1 MTVSC
6 FVAHQP
12 TKPSCAAPVELPIVV
27 NSPAPAVQNDLL
39 PGVVR
44 RHVQSA
50 RGLRH
55 QNCNRLGLRARKKKA
70 ELKPETPSLPR
81 HPAPPPSLGPAAAG
95 GGSPRSLLLA
105 AAGSANPGPGSVMV
119 AVVMRRRMTEDSGY
133 RSAME
138 TLRRQGNVRE
148 RVMTFT
154 APSPYSSDI
163 QNES

>member
-1 MTVSC
+1 M
-6 FVAHQP
+6 
-12 TKPSCAAPVELPIVV
+12 
-27 NSPAPAVQNDLL
+27 
-39 PGVVR
+39 
-44 RHVQSA
+44 
-50 RGLRH
+50 
-55 QNCNRLGLRARKKKA
+55 
-70 ELKPETPSLPR
+70 
-81 HPAPPPSLGPAAAG
+81 
-95 GGSPRSLLLA
+95 
-105 AAGSANPGPGSVMV
+105 MV